1 MMARGPL
8 PLAHLADEIS
18 RMVGVKVDVAASE
31 ALSPSVAATALHEL
45 VSLVAQLRNESTTS
59 KTWQVADA
67 GIWRAT
73 IGPRNSR
80 TLDTA

>member
-1 MMARGPL
+1 MARGLL

-45 VSLVAQLRNESTTS
+45 VSL
-59 KTWQVADA
+59 
-67 GIWRAT
+67 
-73 IGPRNSR
+73 
-80 TLDTA
+80 